1 MKIKPILVGIILLI
15 AVTTMF
21 GQSKVRGGRGA
32 ESVPNETIENF
43 AEQIAAAFVSRNL
56 EPLDEG
62 KPYLKLIDLTVE
74 HSIIPATERTSV
86 SNLKRAN
93 EWLTRNWTNVIFN
106 TTPLERCSRGTCT
119 FERKG
124 MLHNNLFLRSIT
136 YGRSKGKIYIKE
148 LYFVDGD

>member
-1 MKIKPILVGIILLI
+1 MKINPILVGIILLI
-15 AVTTMF
+15 AVSSIS

-62 KPYLKLIDLTVE
+62 KPYLNLIDLTVE
-74 HSIIPATERTSV
+74 HSIIPAIERTSV
-86 SNLKRAN
+86 PNLMRAN

-106 TTPLERCSRGTCT
+106 TTPLERCSCGTCT

-124 MLHNNLFLRSIT
+124 MMHNNLFLRSIM
-136 YGRSKGKIYIKE
+136 YGQKKGKIYIKE